1 MPDEQHNVQES
12 NFVVFL
18 LETAK
23 LARVTEVYFYDVDF
37 DSIVFPATLQ
47 FLHRAMH
54 KEYHWEELTLLNC
67 SGSAGI
73 STFLQVAASLKVFK
87 AISIHGPVTVSVQ
100 AFRAISGAMRADDHG
115 LEKLELS
122 DMKLSLEQTAALAD
136 GLRADDE
143 DYMYDFPSS
152 CFAELSLLEVDFEND
167 AAISV
172 LASGLED
179 NCSLFTFS
187 ASKCNLSDAQ
197 VAARTSA
204 VLDVPSSP
212 HGAGLE

>member
-1 MPDEQHNVQES
+1 MS
-12 NFVVFL
+12 TL
-18 LETAK
+18 
-23 LARVTEVYFYDVDF
+23 
-37 DSIVFPATLQ
+37 TLQ
-47 FLHRAMH
+47 LLHRAMH
-54 KEYHWEELTLLNC
+54 KEYHWEELALLDC

-73 STFLQVAASLKVFK
+73 STFLRVAASLKVFK
-87 AISIHGPVTVSVQ
+87 AISIHGPVTVGVQ
-100 AFRAISGAMRADDHG
+100 AFRAISGAMRADNHG
-115 LEKLELS
+115 LEKLGLF

-143 DYMYDFPSS
+143 DHMYYDFPSS

-172 LASGLED
+172 LASGLEC
-179 NCSLFTFS
+179 NCSLFIFS
-187 ASKCNLSDAQ
+187 ASKCTLSDTQ